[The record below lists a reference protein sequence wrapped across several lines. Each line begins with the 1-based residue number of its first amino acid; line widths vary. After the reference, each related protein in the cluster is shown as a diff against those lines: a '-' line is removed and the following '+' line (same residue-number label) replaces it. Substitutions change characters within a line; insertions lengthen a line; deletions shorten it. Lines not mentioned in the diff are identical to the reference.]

1 MTETN
6 TKATTA
12 AKPALTPLTPVR
24 RRALRADAHHLNPVV
39 SISQKG
45 LSATVLAE
53 IDRSLKVHELIKV
66 RLYGIERD
74 ERTALLT
81 EICTSLN
88 CHEVQHIGNLLVLWR
103 QKPVAPKATDE
114 LVPTTRRRKS
124 VAAVKG
130 TAKSRNAP
138 TKRQA
143 MAAEGRNA
151 AGRPLKNVLTKKNAA
166 R

>member
-1 MTETN
+1 MSKTET
-6 TKATTA
+6 
-12 AKPALTPLTPVR
+12 AKIPVVALTPER

-45 LSATVLAE
+45 LTATVLAE

-66 RLYGIERD
+66 RLYGIER
-74 ERTALLT
+74 EARAALFAQ
-81 EICTSLN
+81 ICTELACQN
-88 CHEVQHIGNLLVLWR
+88 VQHIGNLLVLWR
-103 QKPVAPKATDE
+103 KKPAAAKLPDSQ
-114 LVPTTRRRKS
+114 LVPAIRRQRS
-124 VAAVKG
+124 QPGAKG
-130 TAKSRNAP
+130 TAKPRNAP

-151 AGRPLKNVLTKKNAA
+151 AGRPLRNSLAKKNTV

>member
-1 MTETN
+1 MSDTKTE
-6 TKATTA
+6 KS
-12 AKPALTPLTPVR
+12 ALTPLSPLTPAR
-24 RRALRADAHHLNPVV
+24 RRSLRADAHHLSPVV

-66 RLYGIERD
+66 RLYGIDRD
-74 ERTALLT
+74 DRAALFA
-81 EICTSLN
+81 EICATLS

-103 QKPVAPKATDE
+103 QKPVALKPAAE
-114 LVPTTRRRKS
+114 LVLTTRRPKS
-124 VAAVKG
+124 AAIVKG
-130 TAKSRNAP
+130 TGKARTAP

-151 AGRPLKNVLTKKNAA
+151 AGRPLKSVLNKKNAA

>member
-1 MTETN
+1 MSKTETQ
-6 TKATTA
+6 KIPAT
-12 AKPALTPLTPVR
+12 ALTSDR

-45 LSATVLAE
+45 LTATVLAE

-66 RLYGIERD
+66 RLYGIDREARV
-74 ERTALLT
+74 ALFA
-81 EICTSLN
+81 EICAELA
-88 CHEVQHIGNLLVLWR
+88 CQEVQHIGNLLVLWR
-103 QKPVAPKATDE
+103 KKPAAPKVPE
-114 LVPTTRRRKS
+114 HPLVPAIRRQRS
-124 VAAVKG
+124 QAANKG
-130 TAKSRNAP
+130 TAKPRNAP

-151 AGRPLKNVLTKKNAA
+151 AGRPLRNSLTKKNTV